1 MIEMMVIVAFILFVT
16 FISRFYVHIKYD
28 IPVEIY
34 RTVNQFHKRLEIGLV
49 IMFIVTVIV
58 FILTPL
64 HTFATAVVI
73 GYFATESGVRAY
85 MEYKHGIEEKSH
97 LPNLVAAVGSSA
109 ALIVV
114 IMFLI

>member
-1 MIEMMVIVAFILFVT
+1 MIEIMVIVAFILFVT
-16 FISRFYVHIKYD
+16 LISRFYVHIKYD

-49 IMFIVTVIV
+49 IMFVVTLII

-85 MEYKHGIEEKSH
+85 MEYKHGIEEKAH
-97 LPNLVAAVGSSA
+97 LPELVSAVGCSVA
-109 ALIVV
+109 FIFAVFI
-114 IMFLI
+114 